1 MRRSQSFKS
10 VVAALAVAVV
20 TAHGPGANNAAA
32 QAVGIEVPFGD
43 KVGPALTN
51 YNRLR
56 PKIATAGLLKDGAI
70 SQIKLLG
77 FTAILDLRTSEEGT
91 DVEKKA
97 VEAAG
102 LRYFNIPVKDVPSDA
117 QVEEFARIVE
127 DVAHFPIL
135 IHCGSAGRVGAMW
148 TLYRAR
154 NGIQISI
161 AVDEGRTIGMKRDR
175 EDAVLKR
182 LGHPA
187 LDQ

>member
-10 VVAALAVAVV
+10 VVAALVVAVV
-20 TAHGPGANNAAA
+20 AHGPAANNAIA
-32 QAVGIEVPFGD
+32 QVAGIEVPFGD
-43 KVGPALTN
+43 KVGSALTN

-56 PKIATAGLLKDGAI
+56 PQIATAGLLKDGAI
-70 SQIKLLG
+70 GQLKSLG

-91 DVEKKA
+91 DIEKKTA
-97 VEAAG
+97 EAAG

-127 DVAHFPIL
+127 DAAHFPIL